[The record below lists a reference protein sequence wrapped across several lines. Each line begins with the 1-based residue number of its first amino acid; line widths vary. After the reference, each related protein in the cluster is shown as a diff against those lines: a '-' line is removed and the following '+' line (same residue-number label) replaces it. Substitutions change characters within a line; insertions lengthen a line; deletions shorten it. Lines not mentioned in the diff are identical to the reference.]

1 MRRQNSSSESDS
13 NFNDYGVVDAY
24 APRRIPP
31 QDPSLR
37 PEEVPAVTR
46 RLRAL
51 PVPYSEFVIA
61 LRTREHRS
69 WEEAFY
75 LAEQS
80 RRTDGLVPSQRRIYA
95 QVAIYRDRAHLGLEV
110 EDGKRVLYHNAC
122 VEMFQAMGNDGSA
135 SYLAA
140 RAWMGGDQN
149 VLGERYMVRDLWWNL
164 VFAFWKD
171 DRPERVLTLIVLHLY
186 RVFRCAMFQRL
197 EDKFQFWLDMAG
209 DVGAEM
215 ERPEEDTSFWRAWE
229 AWEEKLRDAD
239 DFCEY
244 GEETVL
250 EQVRAY
256 GSPEEAVRDLK
267 TVMWVLPY
275 PLGVDTEDADI
286 DYEGV
291 GEEFG
296 DGDGESGEGEYDSGS
311 GEGND
316 GAGDDEMEDGVE

>member
-1 MRRQNSSSESDS
+1 MLK
-13 NFNDYGVVDAY
+13 
-24 APRRIPP
+24 
-31 QDPSLR
+31 SL
-37 PEEVPAVTR
+37 
-46 RLRAL
+46 
-51 PVPYSEFVIA
+51 
-61 LRTREHRS
+61 
-69 WEEAFY
+69 
-75 LAEQS
+75 
-80 RRTDGLVPSQRRIYA
+80 
-95 QVAIYRDRAHLGLEV
+95 YRDRAHLGLEV

-122 VEMFQAMGNDGSA
+122 VEMFQAMGNDCSA

-140 RAWMGGDQN
+140 RAWMEGDRN

-171 DRPERVLTLIVLHLY
+171 GRPDRVLTSIVLHLY
-186 RVFRCAMFQRL
+186 SVFRCAMFQRL
-197 EDKFQFWLDMAG
+197 EDKFQFWLDVAG

-215 ERPEEDTSFWRAWE
+215 EWPEEDTSFWRAWE

-239 DFCEY
+239 DFCEN

-256 GSPEEAVRDLK
+256 DSPEEAVRDLK
-267 TVMWVLPY
+267 TIMWVLPY

-286 DYEGV
+286 DYEGI
-291 GEEFG
+291 GDEFV
-296 DGDGESGEGEYDSGS
+296 DGDGESGEGECGSGS